1 MTEPEAIE
9 KARACFLQDGY
20 GCAETA
26 LIVLHQVY
34 GLADATDSSPAMALN
49 GGIAWSGGVCGS
61 ITGAALAVGKLTAR
75 RIADRRAAKQV
86 ARQIVARC
94 MQEFRAR
101 FEAVNCRDLIQ
112 RDICTEEQHA
122 AFVASGIWRDGC
134 MQQIEFT
141 IRHLYLLCDGP
152 TWQQALVNLSRDRV
166 GQ

>member
-20 GCAETA
+20 GCAETT
-26 LIVLHQVY
+26 LIVLQHVY

-61 ITGAALAVGKLTAR
+61 IAGAALAVGKLTAR
-75 RIADRRAAKQV
+75 RIADRRAAKPV

-94 MQEFRAR
+94 MEEFRAQ
-101 FEAVNCRDLIQ
+101 FGAVNCRDLIQ
-112 RDICTEEQHA
+112 RDIYTEEQHA
-122 AFVASGIWRDGC
+122 AFVASGNWRDGC
-134 MQQIEFT
+134 MQQIEFA
-141 IRHLYLLCDGP
+141 IRHLYPLCNGP
-152 TWQQALVNLSRDRV
+152 TWQQVLVSLSCDQV

>member
-20 GCAETA
+20 GCAETT
-26 LIVLHQVY
+26 LIVLQQVY

-61 ITGAALAVGKLTAR
+61 IAGAALAVGKLTAR

-94 MQEFRAR
+94 MEEFRAQ
-101 FEAVNCRDLIQ
+101 FGAVNCRDLIQ
-112 RDICTEEQHA
+112 RDIYTEEQHA

-134 MQQIEFT
+134 VRQVEFAV
-141 IRHLYLLCDGP
+141 RHLYLLYDSP
-152 TWQQALVNLSRDRV
+152 TWQQVLASLSRDQV